1 MLNELTSVHAYENMS
16 GETQSKFK
24 TLQFDFTTQ
33 HVEIAAQWLR
43 MK

>member
-1 MLNELTSVHAYENMS
+1 MGLRRVHACENMS

-24 TLQFDFTTQ
+24 TVQFDFTRQ

-43 MK
+43 MT